1 MSQKTPILLLKT
13 KSTPSDAYDEYFTK
27 NYNPLFIPVLSHQ
40 FHTRNLAHIR
50 DLFNAGALRHDNPER
65 KYGGLIF
72 TSQRA
77 VEGFA
82 RMIEEDVDGT
92 FPLPSPLTIWIWSA
106 LQDTNDLVDDE

>member
-40 FHTRNLAHIR
+40 FHAQNLAHIC
-50 DLFNAGALRHDNPER
+50 DLFNAGALKHDNPER
-65 KYGGLIF
+65 NYGGLIF

-82 RMIEEDVDGT
+82 RMVEDVDGT
-92 FPLPSPLTIWIWSA
+92 LSLPRSRVW
-106 LQDTNDLVDDE
+106 DGLVQCKVLMRFDQ